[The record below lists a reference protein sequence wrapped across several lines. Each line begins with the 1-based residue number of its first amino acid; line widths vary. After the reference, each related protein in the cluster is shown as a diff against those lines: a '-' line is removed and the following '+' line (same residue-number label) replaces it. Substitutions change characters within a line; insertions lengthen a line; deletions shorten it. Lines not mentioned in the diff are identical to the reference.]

1 MQPESWKY
9 DDSTLE
15 SVHSAHVEL
24 VTIVLSKE
32 ASDRARYEIVELLL
46 VKDPVENVIQQ
57 LCGTLF

>member
-46 VKDPVENVIQQ
+46 VKDPVKSVI
-57 LCGTLF
+57 